1 MNVLGYTLDRK
12 GTWKPHID
20 RITTEARQR
29 LGAIRRLR
37 KYLDDNDTHTAY
49 SAFIRPKLEYGNLVY
64 WSAAET
70 TLNKL
75 DRVQQQAHKLFSQHS
90 ISSLEQRR
98 EVAAVGL
105 TCKLLHGDTKAPLQ
119 SLIPKFEDPNKN
131 KPRRSARLASIK
143 PHNHQLQSCINVN
156 SLEIYKRSYRGRI
169 PEIWNKLNSE
179 SLRDEH
185 PHWKDCRRLLQKEMK
200 KQH

>member
-1 MNVLGYTLDRK
+1 MSFEAQQAYMNT
-12 GTWKPHID
+12 
-20 RITTEARQR
+20 
-29 LGAIRRLR
+29 LR
-37 KYLDDNDTHTAY
+37 KFPILPTKFPKDIHNNKILLDNVE
-49 SAFIRPKLEYGNLVY
+49 F
-64 WSAAET
+64 
-70 TLNKL
+70 
-75 DRVQQQAHKLFSQHS
+75 
-90 ISSLEQRR
+90 
-98 EVAAVGL
+98 
-105 TCKLLHGDTKAPLQ
+105 CKCCCDGSGRSLHGDTKAPLQ
-119 SLIPKFEDPNKN
+119 SLTPKFEDPNKN